1 MGSSNVPWDSWMYP
15 GIERLI
21 ALGYIKSG
29 YLGIR
34 PWTRLECARMIE
46 EAKQQIEDAGD
57 QGGEAVR
64 AYNDL
69 AGELSFG
76 TSRLDGAANLG
87 ASLHSV
93 FAWPPP
99 NSRNPP
105 PAGLS

>member
-69 AGELSFG
+69 AGG
-76 TSRLDGAANLG
+76 TSVRTCRLAGAGKFCAGAAFLS
-87 ASLHSV
+87 A
-93 FAWPPP
+93 
-99 NSRNPP
+99 P
-105 PAGLS
+105 PAHTFATPPRGRH